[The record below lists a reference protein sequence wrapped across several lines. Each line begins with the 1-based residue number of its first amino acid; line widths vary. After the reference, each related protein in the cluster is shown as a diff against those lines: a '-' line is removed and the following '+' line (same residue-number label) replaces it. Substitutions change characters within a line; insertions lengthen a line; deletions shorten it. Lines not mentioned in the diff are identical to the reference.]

1 MNKVKLSIFGL
12 CLFALTISIHS
23 CKKDDISSGSIIST
37 GAVSITSI
45 VQSKFTSAVTISTGG
60 SGNSSS
66 ITLKSNGL
74 PDHKTPYWGLGNT
87 LYEAFPSGHQA
98 NVNTEMI
105 AQNYSMTI
113 PTNPDEASSKEAT
126 SLGEIG
132 MALNGVPIFN
142 DREGGNVSLDAM
154 TLTTFDYSGA
164 HPAPQKNYHYHT
176 TGKYTSVDDAKL
188 IGFLR
193 DGFPIY
199 GRKDTTGVYPTLD
212 AYGGHFGPTQDFPNG
227 IYHYH
232 ASNVNYLNSGYY
244 ILKSGSYYGNK
255 GTFTN

>member
-12 CLFALTISIHS
+12 CVLALTISIHS
-23 CKKDDISSGSIIST
+23 CTKDDISSGSIIST
-37 GAVSITSI
+37 GSVSVTSVI
-45 VQSKFTSAVTISTGG
+45 QSKFSSAVAISTSS
-60 SGNSSS
+60 SGNTSS

-74 PDHKTPYWGLGNT
+74 PDHKTPYWGLGNA

-98 NVNTEMI
+98 NANTEMI

-113 PTNPDEASSKEAT
+113 PSNPDEAPSKEAT

-132 MALNGVPIFN
+132 MALNGVALFN
-142 DREGGNVSLDAM
+142 DREGGNIPLDAM
-154 TLTTFDYSGA
+154 TLTTFDASGA
-164 HPAPQKNYHYHT
+164 HPAPPKNYHYHT

-244 ILKSGSYYGNK
+244 ILKAGSYYGNK

>member
-1 MNKVKLSIFGL
+1 MNSVKLAVLGTLALALSITL
-12 CLFALTISIHS
+12 YS
-23 CKKDDISSGSIIST
+23 CKKGKIVSTGDIS
-37 GAVSITSI
+37 ITD
-45 VQSKFTSAVTISTGG
+45 VVKAKFTSNVTISTSG
-60 SGNSSS
+60 SGKKSS

-74 PDHKTPYWGLGNT
+74 PDHKTPYWGSGNA
-87 LYEAFPSGHQA
+87 LYEEFPFGHQTKA
-98 NVNTEMI
+98 NTEMI
-105 AQNYSMTI
+105 AQTYKMKI
-113 PTNPDEASSKEAT
+113 PTNPNEAASKEET

-132 MALNGVPIFN
+132 MALNGVAIFN

-154 TLTTFDYSGA
+154 TLTTFDNSGA
-164 HPAPQKNYHYHT
+164 HPAPAKNYHYHT
-176 TGKYTSVDDAKL
+176 TGKYISVDDAKL

-212 AYGGHFGPTQDFPNG
+212 EYGGHYGPTQDFPNG

-244 ILKSGSYYGNK
+244 ILKSGSYYGTK

>member
-1 MNKVKLSIFGL
+1 MNNVKLAFLVSGIL
-12 CLFALTISIHS
+12 ALSLTFSS
-23 CKKDDISSGSIIST
+23 CKKGSIIST
-37 GAVSITSI
+37 GDVSII
-45 VQSKFTSAVTISTGG
+45 DVVKAKFTSAVSFST
-60 SGNSSS
+60 SGLGKKKH

-74 PDHKTPYWGLGNT
+74 PDHKTPYWGAGNN
-87 LYEAFPSGHQA
+87 LYEDFPSGHA
-98 NVNTEMI
+98 PNVNTTMV
-105 AQNYSMTI
+105 AQTYVMKI
-113 PTNPDEASSKEAT
+113 PTHPNEASSKEET

-154 TLTTFDYSGA
+154 TLTTFDNSGA
-164 HPAPQKNYHYHT
+164 HPAPSKNYHYHT

-212 AYGGHFGPTQDFPNG
+212 EYGGHSGPTQDFPDG

-244 ILKSGSYYGNK
+244 ILKAGSYYGTK
-255 GTFTN
+255 GTFTK